1 MLVWKMSIN
10 YIKKKNP
17 YKLNIQ
23 YRKLKKSLISADNQ
37 YDTQKKPPPVH
48 RKPLI
53 KGGQVSTAFCIYNTD
68 TKHYE
73 QTRKLD
79 RKSTIIFKRNISIC
93 SNVTNFYK
101 QSGPCFYHPLFSK
114 DSQERLTYILVKNIL
129 PWMCRQFWWYVFLK
143 WHFSGRTIHAHNV
156 WYACHSLA
164 TNATCL
170 LFVTAQDTYS
180 FK

>member
-10 YIKKKNP
+10 CIKKKNP

-37 YDTQKKPPPVH
+37 YDTQKKASICAQKAFNK
-48 RKPLI
+48 RWTS
-53 KGGQVSTAFCIYNTD
+53 VSCIWIYNTD

-129 PWMCRQFWWYVFLK
+129 P
-143 WHFSGRTIHAHNV
+143 
-156 WYACHSLA
+156 
-164 TNATCL
+164 
-170 LFVTAQDTYS
+170 
-180 FK
+180 

>member
-1 MLVWKMSIN
+1 MTHKKASIC
-10 YIKKKNP
+10 
-17 YKLNIQ
+17 
-23 YRKLKKSLISADNQ
+23 A
-37 YDTQKKPPPVH
+37 QK
-48 RKPLI
+48 
-53 KGGQVSTAFCIYNTD
+53 AFNKRWTSVNCIWIYNTD

-73 QTRKLD
+73 QTCKLD

-129 PWMCRQFWWYVFLK
+129 PWMCIQFWWYIFLK

-170 LFVTAQDTYS
+170 LFVTAQDIQ
-180 FK
+180 F